1 LPPRWSFLEI
11 SADNVVLSTLK
22 PARDSGTVIRL
33 YEAGGKA
40 VTNAKLQLHAKILA
54 ANEANLLEDPGRKL
68 KFSNH
73 GELHFD
79 LHPFEIKTFKLR
91 LQTPKTSR

>member
-1 LPPRWSFLEI
+1 MPPRWSFLEI
-11 SADNVVLSTLK
+11 SADNVVLSAFK
-22 PARDSGTVIRL
+22 PARDSGTLIRI

-40 VTNAKLQLHAKILA
+40 VTNATLQLHAKILA
-54 ANEANLLEDPGRKL
+54 ANEANLLEDSGRKL

-91 LQTPKTSR
+91 LQTLKTNN